1 MLQLNLPYI
10 LLALILLSLAFLNVY
25 STRQFNLSVYSSSA
39 VQVSQSICLQNKKQT
54 SFYNLSNPR
63 HRRRSVA
70 ISAQGD
76 DHNPADMINSSG
88 APFNPQ
94 FLGVLQQSLAR
105 QGADALTKGLPPAEE
120 RISAVEEVLTTA
132 LNQSKQS
139 YRMLSQW
146 RLQIDAQIAAQEKQ
160 ITRMEFALNKA
171 RNDAAMMKTLKKM
184 VYENESD

>member
-1 MLQLNLPYI
+1 MQI
-10 LLALILLSLAFLNVY
+10 
-25 STRQFNLSVYSSSA
+25 
-39 VQVSQSICLQNKKQT
+39 SQSTFVSNKSPTMHKN
-54 SFYNLSNPR
+54 SLHHR
-63 HRRRSVA
+63 HLVGRKERSYFLTAAYDGHAHSRAGSQRDVVV
-70 ISAQGD
+70 SAQGGGSPED
-76 DHNPADMINSSG
+76 ALNSSG
-88 APFNPQ
+88 APFNAQ

-105 QGADALTKGLPPAEE
+105 EGPDALTKGIKAEE

-146 RLQIDAQIAAQEKQ
+146 RLQIDAQLAAQEKQ

>member
-1 MLQLNLPYI
+1 MVGGKQGNCITQSAYDSH
-10 LLALILLSLAFLNVY
+10 ANSRT
-25 STRQFNLSVYSSSA
+25 SRQRVVA
-39 VQVSQSICLQNKKQT
+39 V
-54 SFYNLSNPR
+54 
-63 HRRRSVA
+63 
-70 ISAQGD
+70 SAQGGGSPD
-76 DHNPADMINSSG
+76 DILNTSG
-88 APFNPQ
+88 APFNAQ

-105 QGADALTKGLPPAEE
+105 EGPDALTKGIKAED

-146 RLQIDAQIAAQEKQ
+146 RLQIDAQLAAQEKQ

-184 VYENESD
+184 VYENDSD